1 MRLAVASGERELVP
15 AVHEYEERMR
25 DYGFA
30 AVKRSLSNARQA
42 GSASSLGRSAFR
54 TVLRIV
60 AAVPPLR
67 RRMADSLGR

>member
-1 MRLAVASGERELVP
+1 VP
-15 AVHEYEERMR
+15 ALHDYEEQHASLRLR
-25 DYGFA
+25 

-42 GSASSLGRSAFR
+42 GSANRLARGAFR

-67 RRMADSLGR
+67 RRMVRFARPVTH

>member
-1 MRLAVASGERELVP
+1 MLR
-15 AVHEYEERMR
+15 
-25 DYGFA
+25 YGFA

-42 GSASSLGRSAFR
+42 GSANRLARGAFR

-67 RRMADSLGR
+67 RRMVASLGQ